1 MPPSSTFPPTN
12 RLLLRTVWPFVLAVC
27 LLSASIVVS
36 FEFLSSVR
44 AYVGG
49 ESLWSKGQKQALF
62 SLLHYT
68 ETQSEEDYR
77 AFMQGIGIPQGD
89 RQARLALERSQP
101 DLEAARQGFLRG
113 GNHPRDIPGMIRLY
127 RYFRDTRL
135 MQESVRAW
143 RQGDEQILRLRE
155 LGESLR
161 RRASEGPLS
170 DLEKAGFQEQLHHL
184 DRAVTPLEAAFS
196 NAIAQVS
203 RQLTTLL
210 IAALGGLSVL
220 LLALGLWLSRRLAIQ
235 QVTAVQAMA
244 QEYEKNLVFLHS
256 AGDGIHILD
265 AAGNVREASDSF
277 CAMLGYPRDEVLGMN
292 VARWDAG
299 FHHDDIPGK
308 LNELFDDMV
317 TSQFETLHRRRDGS
331 LFEVEINS
339 RSIVLEGN
347 RFLFCSSRDIT
358 ERKRSEERLR
368 KSERTLAD
376 AQKIAHIGNWWLNVA
391 TGELQ
396 WSDEIYRI
404 FGRRPQEFEP
414 SHERFYDA
422 VHPDDVDAVRTSV
435 DEAFARGI
443 AHSIDHRIVQPDG
456 TVRWVHEEA
465 VPSLDDEGRML
476 FLEGTV
482 QDITRQKLD
491 ETALKESRNLLQAVI
506 DHVPMRVFWK
516 DRQLNYLGCNPR
528 FARDA
533 GRDSPRDLVG
543 RDDYQMGWANE
554 AELYRADDRAVI
566 ESGVPRIDYEES
578 QTTPDGKTI
587 WLRTSKVPFRNEAG
601 EVIGVLGIYD
611 DVTEH
616 KLALQRL
623 RESEERFRS
632 LFESSWDAILVQDGP
647 VFIDCNPAALHQ
659 IGATHRDQVVG
670 HGPAEFSA
678 EDPADLRVAEVRARE
693 RIQAAMDGTPQIF
706 EWLSR
711 RLDGTEVMLE
721 VQLSRMEVGGRP
733 YIQSICR
740 DITARKRVEEELR
753 QHRDELERQVEQRT
767 GELFVTQFAMD
778 KVGIGI
784 TWADFDSGRLIYSNR
799 SAAQLLGY
807 SIDEM
812 LQLSVPDIDPKLS
825 AEDFRRI
832 GEEVKRHGQLQLETR
847 QAARDGRLI
856 PVELT
861 IYYHSAPDGNAPKL
875 IAFQTDI
882 SQRKKA
888 EQALVQAKEAA
899 EAANRAKSAFL
910 ANMSHEIRTPMNAI
924 TGMAH
929 LMRSHGL
936 EPEQIRRLDKITVAG
951 QHLLETIN
959 AILDLSKIE
968 AGQFVLEQKPLS
980 LHEVVDNVQAMVR
993 PQAEQK
999 GLQFRVEMGAVPA
1012 GVGGDA
1018 TRLQQALLNYAA
1030 NAVKFTPQGGITVRV
1045 EQLEEDEQS
1054 VLLRFE
1060 VQDTGVGIAVDTV
1073 PRLFN
1078 AFEQADNSITRN
1090 YGGTGL
1096 GLAITRNI
1104 ARLMGG
1110 EAGVQSTLGE
1120 GSRFWF
1126 TCRLQRLRPASVAP
1140 EPPPAE
1146 YAEAVLTRDF
1156 AGTRVLLVEDDP
1168 INSEVA
1174 GYLLEEI
1181 AFDVDTAENGAKAA
1195 HLAETNEYALILMDM
1210 QMPVMGGLE
1219 ATRLIRRNG
1228 RCTAAPILAMTAN
1241 AFAEDKA
1248 ACFAAGMNGF
1258 LSKPIDP
1265 QQLYE
1270 ALLKFLSSPNFQDE

>member
-1 MPPSSTFPPTN
+1 MWGMRLIPAFPPTN

-27 LLSASIVVS
+27 LLSASMVVS
-36 FEFLSSVR
+36 FNFLSSVR

-49 ESLWSKGQKQALF
+49 ESLWSKGQKQALI

-68 ETQSEEDYR
+68 ETQSEEDYQ
-77 AFMQGIGIPQGD
+77 AFIQGIGVPLGD
-89 RQARLALERSQP
+89 RQARLALERPVP
-101 DLEAARQGFLRG
+101 DLEAARQGFLQG

-127 RYFRDTRL
+127 RYFHDTRL

-161 RRASEGPLS
+161 RRASSGPLS
-170 DLEKAGFQEQLHHL
+170 DLEETAFQERLHHL
-184 DRAVTPLEAAFS
+184 DRAVTPLETAFS
-196 NAIAQVS
+196 NAIARVS
-203 RQLTTLL
+203 RQLTVLL
-210 IAALGGLSVL
+210 SAALGGLSVL

-235 QVTAVQAMA
+235 QVLAVQAMA

-265 AAGNVREASDSF
+265 GAGNVREASDSF
-277 CAMLGYPRDEVLGMN
+277 CAMLGYSRDEVIGMH

-299 FHHDDIPGK
+299 FRRDDIPEK
-308 LNELFDDMV
+308 LGQLFDDKAA
-317 TSQFETLHRRRDGS
+317 SQFETLHRRRDGS

-339 RSIVLEGN
+339 RPIMLEGN
-347 RFLFCSSRDIT
+347 RYLFCSSRDIT
-358 ERKRSEERLR
+358 ERKRSEDRLR
-368 KSERTLAD
+368 KSEA
-376 AQKIAHIGNWWLNVA
+376 
-391 TGELQ
+391 
-396 WSDEIYRI
+396 
-404 FGRRPQEFEP
+404 
-414 SHERFYDA
+414 
-422 VHPDDVDAVRTSV
+422 
-435 DEAFARGI
+435 
-443 AHSIDHRIVQPDG
+443 
-456 TVRWVHEEA
+456 
-465 VPSLDDEGRML
+465 
-476 FLEGTV
+476 
-482 QDITRQKLD
+482 
-491 ETALKESRNLLQAVI
+491 
-506 DHVPMRVFWK
+506 
-516 DRQLNYLGCNPR
+516 
-528 FARDA
+528 
-533 GRDSPRDLVG
+533 
-543 RDDYQMGWANE
+543 
-554 AELYRADDRAVI
+554 
-566 ESGVPRIDYEES
+566 
-578 QTTPDGKTI
+578 
-587 WLRTSKVPFRNEAG
+587 
-601 EVIGVLGIYD
+601 
-611 DVTEH
+611 
-616 KLALQRL
+616 
-623 RESEERFRS
+623 RFRS
-632 LFESSWDAILVQDGP
+632 LFESSRDAILVQDGP
-647 VFIDCNPAALHQ
+647 IFIDCNLAALHLV
-659 IGATHRDQVVG
+659 GATHRDQVVG
-670 HGPAEFSA
+670 HSPAEFSLA
-678 EDPADLRVAEVRARE
+678 SPADPRPAATRAGE
-693 RIQAAMDGTPQIF
+693 KIQAAMDGAPQMF
-706 EWLSR
+706 EWPTR
-711 RLDGTEVMLE
+711 RLDGVEITLE

-740 DITARKRVEEELR
+740 DITARKRAEEELR
-753 QHRDELERQVEQRT
+753 QHRDELERKVEQRA
-767 GELFVTQFAMD
+767 GELYDIQFAMD

-784 TWADFDSGRLIYSNR
+784 TWVDFKTGRFTYCNR
-799 SAAQLLGY
+799 SAAELLGY
-807 SIDEM
+807 SVDEM
-812 LQLSVPDIDPKLS
+812 LQMSVPDIDPNFSVEAFSQTGK
-825 AEDFRRI
+825 
-832 GEEVKRHGQLQLETR
+832 EVKRQGHLQFETSQR
-847 QAARDGRLI
+847 AKDGRPV
-856 PVELT
+856 PVELA
-861 IYYHSAPDGNAPKL
+861 IYFHPAAGGGDPRF
-875 IAFQTDI
+875 IVFQTDI

-888 EQALVQAKEAA
+888 QQVLVQAKEAA

-936 EPEQIRRLDKITVAG
+936 EPEQVKRLDKITVAG

-980 LHEVVDNVQAMVR
+980 LQAVVDNVQAMVR

-999 GLQFRVEMGAVPA
+999 GLQFRVEMGVVPA

-1045 EQLEEDEQS
+1045 EQLEEDEHS

-1073 PRLFN
+1073 PRVFN

-1126 TCRLQRLRPASVAP
+1126 TCRLQRLRPASAAP
-1140 EPPPAE
+1140 AVPSAE
-1146 YAEAVLTRDF
+1146 DAEAVLTRDF

-1195 HLAETNEYALILMDM
+1195 YLAETNEYALILMDM

-1228 RCTAAPILAMTAN
+1228 RCTTAPILAMTAN

-1265 QQLYE
+1265 HQLYD
-1270 ALLKFLSSPNFQDE
+1270 ALLKFLSSPNFQEG